1 MNDEQRIAFMQGQIA
16 CAQIEAMGMA
26 AENAYWQSMGQSPA
40 YRMEDFEAV
49 INKYGIHSNSIMDWF
64 RR

>member
-1 MNDEQRIAFMQGQIA
+1 MNEEQRIVYMNGQIA

-26 AENAYWQSMGQSPA
+26 AENAYWISIGQSPA
-40 YRMEDFEAV
+40 YRMEDFENV
-49 INKYGIHSNSIMDWF
+49 INKYGIHHNSMLDFF